1 MREIGLEQFLN
12 RPGRV
17 LRPEVA
23 VDLLPEIGIETETS
37 AGEKVIAFDAVVG
50 IANGNLGG
58 DQAYVADVVLGTG
71 MVAASQVD
79 IQWRI
84 DFNARIAPVADRRS
98 VTLGVGSRELAAR
111 IAGTRDQSG
120 ANV

>member
-1 MREIGLEQFLN
+1 MREIGLEQFFD

-17 LRPEVA
+17 LRLEVA
-23 VDLLPEIGIETETS
+23 VDLLPEIGIETES
-37 AGEKVIAFDAVVG
+37 ATGEQVIAFNGVVG
-50 IANGNLGG
+50 ITDGNLGG

-71 MVAASQVD
+71 MVATSQAD

-98 VTLGVGSRELAAR
+98 VTLGVGSRELAA
-111 IAGTRDQSG
+111 
-120 ANV
+120 